1 MTNWQTQF
9 SGEVVYRDDTGLVLC
24 GNALDVL
31 KGFPDNS
38 ISCVVTSPPYWG
50 LRDYQVD
57 GQIGLEKTP
66 EEYVAKLV
74 DVFREVKRVLK
85 PDGTLWLNLGD
96 SYVSGKGRY
105 SSCPQTI
112 SGKHRGE
119 PVENNRPDLIGHKYL
134 KDKDLCG
141 IPWAV
146 AKALQ
151 QPYYI
156 GKIKNEADRIWL
168 AAMIDGEGCM
178 FIHKRKTG
186 QSNGQGYIRRN
197 DSYGAG
203 LEVANTHESIVKRCL
218 VITGMGSIC
227 CVERETKLKKRN
239 IPLYRWNLRSN
250 QCREV
255 VQEIY
260 PYLVGKKQEARL
272 LLGCP
277 SSGDEAEKAHQ
288 SLMALHNGQQ
298 AIIDFDEPKT
308 MYEQG
313 YWLRQDIIWSK
324 NNPMPESVT
333 DRCTKSHEYI
343 FLLSKSAK
351 YFYDHEAIKEDSVD
365 EESYSGRRFRGR
377 VAIYGSGAIPNADG
391 NTIHSGNNEILGKT
405 YEKRNRRSVWNI
417 AVDTGNGVHFAVY
430 PEELVTPCILA
441 GCPKDGIVLD
451 CFGGSC
457 TTGKVAAQLGR
468 KYVCIELNPKY
479 ITDVASTRL
488 TEISTGVPVKEQRQ
502 GQKALFEVK

>member
-1 MTNWQTQF
+1 MNWQTQF
-9 SGEVVYRDDTGLVLC
+9 NSGEVVYRDDSGMVIC

-50 LRDYQVD
+50 LRDYGID

-66 EEYVAKLV
+66 EEYVNNLV
-74 DVFREVKRVLK
+74 NVFREVKRVLK
-85 PDGTLWLNLGD
+85 KEGTLWLNLGD
-96 SYVSGKGRY
+96 SYATQHAVGTKDDDTGWKHGKLSKGYQARTG
-105 SSCPQTI
+105 CPM
-112 SGKHRGE
+112 G
-119 PVENNRPDLIGHKYL
+119 L
-134 KDKDLCG
+134 KPKDLCG
-141 IPWAV
+141 IPWRV
-146 AKALQ
+146 AFALQ
-151 QPYYI
+151 
-156 GKIKNEADRIWL
+156 ADGW
-168 AAMIDGEGCM
+168 
-178 FIHKRKTG
+178 
-186 QSNGQGYIRRN
+186 
-197 DSYGAG
+197 
-203 LEVANTHESIVKRCL
+203 
-218 VITGMGSIC
+218 
-227 CVERETKLKKRN
+227 
-239 IPLYRWNLRSN
+239 
-250 QCREV
+250 
-255 VQEIY
+255 
-260 PYLVGKKQEARL
+260 
-272 LLGCP
+272 
-277 SSGDEAEKAHQ
+277 
-288 SLMALHNGQQ
+288 
-298 AIIDFDEPKT
+298 
-308 MYEQG
+308 
-313 YWLRQDIIWSK
+313 WLRQDIIWAK
-324 NNPMPESVT
+324 PNPMPESVT

-488 TEISTGVPVKEQRQ
+488 TEVSTGVPVKEQRA